1 MNLTWLQEY
10 KNSLKQIEAEELL
23 DLVIY
28 RPIAFIIVK
37 LTYPLN
43 ITPNQVSVIA
53 MTFGV
58 AGGFLFGFGSEPFVT
73 LGAFLYL
80 TCNILDCVDGQIAR
94 LKKNGTRVGRIVDGA
109 IDYVVSTAIYL
120 GIGVGFTHILNSNLS
135 FSFSYNFIGS
145 SYTSNMF
152 YAWLITAL
160 GGFSSA
166 FQAIFFDYY
175 RNRYLEKVY
184 GKFSSIEEEI
194 LEFEEEQVKL
204 NINKRPGNFVD
215 RVLVSVYLKYCYMQL
230 KLIKRQSE
238 KGISAEKIPAELYK
252 KKHGFPLYLCGFM
265 GSTTHMT
272 LCFIFAL
279 VGDFEKYLL
288 VCILPLNLL
297 MMILYYNQKRID
309 KNIIQK
315 QTI

>member
-1 MNLTWLQEY
+1 LSWLGEY
-10 KNSLKQIEAEELL
+10 KNSLKQIEAEEVL

-28 RPIAFIIVK
+28 RPVAFIIVK
-37 LTYPLN
+37 LTYQFN

-53 MTFGV
+53 MMFGV
-58 AGGFLFGFGSEPFVT
+58 LSGFLIGFGKEPFVI
-73 LGAFLYL
+73 LGAFSYL
-80 TCNILDCVDGQIAR
+80 ACNILDCVDGQIAR

-120 GIGVGFTHILNSNLS
+120 GIGVGFTHILNSNPS
-135 FSFSYNFIGS
+135 FSFSYNFLGD
-145 SYTSNMF
+145 SYSMNML

-166 FQAIFFDYY
+166 FQAIYFDYY
-175 RNRYLEKVY
+175 RNQYLEKVY

-194 LEFEEEQVKL
+194 KEFEEERDKL
-204 NINKRPGNFVD
+204 SINKRPGNFID
-215 RVLVSVYLKYCYMQL
+215 RILVRVYLKYCNMQL
-230 KLIKRQSE
+230 TLMKHRSE
-238 KGISAEKIPAELYK
+238 KGIDTANIPPETYK
-252 KKHGFPLYLCGFM
+252 ARHGFPLYLCGFM

-279 VGDFEKYLL
+279 TGDFEKYLW

-297 MMILYYNQKRID
+297 MMALYFNQKRID
-309 KNIIQK
+309 KNIIYK
-315 QTI
+315 LTK